1 LSSRFAR
8 VRVRVAHR
16 DYNLTDIRPEEWLL
30 IEWPEGEEEPTK
42 YWLSTLP
49 EDVTFNKLVDLTKLR
64 WRIER
69 DYQELKQEV
78 GLGHFEGRG
87 WRGFHHHATLCI
99 AAYGFLISERETI
112 PPCGSR
118 STTLLKKL
126 AVPDS
131 YRPRG
136 SAVANRTPRP
146 QLDRN
151 DASKIDS
158 RARQNSGTM
167 PVLRRPNQQAVVV

>member
-1 LSSRFAR
+1 M
-8 VRVRVAHR
+8 
-16 DYNLTDIRPEEWLL
+16 LTNSRPEEWLL
-30 IEWPEGEEEPTK
+30 IEWPEGEDKPTK

-49 EDVTFNKLVDLTKLR
+49 EDITFRKLVDLTKLR

-99 AAYGFLISERETI
+99 AAYGFLVSERETI
-112 PPCGSR
+112 PPSGPR
-118 STTLLKKL
+118 SATLFKEL
-126 AVPDS
+126 AVPHG

-136 SAVANRTPRP
+136 SAATNRTPRP
-146 QLDRN
+146 ELDRD
-151 DASKIDS
+151 DAQKIDR
-158 RARQNSGTM
+158 RACHHSVTM
-167 PVLRRPNQQAVVV
+167 PVLRRSNRQTVAAEKFVTQ